1 MRSMVEGQMRQTSK
15 ATVRKA
21 RALRRTMTPPE
32 TKLWN
37 ILRTRPADLKFRH
50 QHPAGPYVIDFY
62 CPAAK
67 LGIEIDGIAHEMG
80 DNPARD
86 ERRDLWL
93 RERGYRILRIPAS
106 ELRTNA
112 EGVLQH
118 ILNACA
124 E

>member
-1 MRSMVEGQMRQTSK
+1 MRQTSK

-32 TKLWN
+32 AKLWT
-37 ILRTRPADLKFRH
+37 ILRARPAGLKFRH
-50 QHPAGPYVIDFY
+50 QHPAGPYVLDFY
-62 CPAAK
+62 CASAK

-93 RERGYRILRIPAS
+93 RDRGYRVLRIPAS
-106 ELRTNA
+106 ELRDNA

-124 E
+124 A

>member
-1 MRSMVEGQMRQTSK
+1 MRQTSK

-21 RALRRTMTPPE
+21 RALRRAMTPPE
-32 TKLWN
+32 AKLWTL
-37 ILRTRPADLKFRH
+37 LRTRPDDLKFRH
-50 QHPAGPYVIDFY
+50 QHPVGRYVFDFY
-62 CPAAK
+62 CASAR

-86 ERRDLWL
+86 DRRDRWL
-93 RERGYRILRIPAS
+93 RSRGYRIVRISAV
-106 ELRTNA
+106 ELKTNA